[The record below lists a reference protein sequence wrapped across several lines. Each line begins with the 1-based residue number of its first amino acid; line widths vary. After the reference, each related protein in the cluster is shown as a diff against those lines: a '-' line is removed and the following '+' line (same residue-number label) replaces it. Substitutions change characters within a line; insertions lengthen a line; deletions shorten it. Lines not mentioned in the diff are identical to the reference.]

1 MAPMQSAVSV
11 ADESLEQALD
21 FDALEAAFELA
32 SAPAVL
38 AGCRAVLARVNER
51 LKQRFFGGAPVEE
64 IVGLRAFCIDE
75 LIRRAWHHV
84 GPGDCAHA
92 LLAVGGYG
100 RGELHPYSD
109 VDICIVLGATLD
121 DATRGQIERLIT
133 FLWDIGLEVGHSV
146 RTVDECATAAG
157 SDITIMTN
165 LMEARLVEGPPAL
178 LRAVRAATAVDRIWP
193 TDLFFTAK
201 MEEQERRHQRYN
213 DAFQQLEPNIK
224 ESPGGLRDIQI
235 IAWVANRHFHTAGL
249 RGLIENGFL
258 TPQEYEALV
267 RGRNHLWRIRCAL
280 HYLAGRREDRLLFD
294 HQRRVSEVFG
304 FVDESHNRAVEQ
316 FMRGFYRTVRE
327 LGRLN
332 EMLLGLFQEAILHPD
347 REVRAAPLNRRFQ
360 VRGNYIEVTSDQVF
374 KRTPPALLEIFLLIQ
389 RNPWIKG
396 VRASTIRLIREH
408 LYLIDD
414 KFRRDIR
421 ARSLFM
427 EIIRQPRLVGHE
439 LQRMHRYGVLA
450 AYLPEFARIEGL
462 MQFDL
467 FHVYTVDEHLLFVL
481 LMMRRFSYPVT
492 EEDQPGLVR
501 QAIERIPK
509 LELLYIAGLYHDVG
523 KGTGRDHSEVGA
535 AEATAFCEA
544 HGLSKYDTNLVAWL
558 VENHLVMS
566 ATAQR
571 EDIYDPEVIQRFAS
585 VVGNEARL
593 DYLFLLTIADIR
605 GTNPQ
610 LWTGWKRSLL
620 FELYLATLRAL
631 RTGIEARI
639 ARAELTEAT
648 RNEARKLIDTARFP
662 EHAVSLLWGTLSEEY
677 FLRHRPIEIAWH
689 TETIL
694 EADEDDLPLIAIRNF
709 DSRGGTSVF
718 VYAPDSDYLFAIA
731 TATLD
736 RLRLDVQDARIITSS
751 AGYTLD
757 TFTVLDAETRSVVND
772 AERLHDMQSRLRSAL
787 RAHELAPVK
796 ATPAVS
802 RRLRNFSVPA
812 SVTFTADAVNARTVM
827 EVIAADR
834 PGFLSLVGRAMRN
847 QGVRLHDARIATIGE
862 RAEDYFYVTDIDN
875 RPFEDPDRQEALRS
889 EIIAALNE

>member
-1 MAPMQSAVSV
+1 MPSV
-11 ADESLEQALD
+11 ASVAEESLEQALD
-21 FDALEAAFELA
+21 FDALEAAFELG
-32 SAPAVL
+32 SGPAVL
-38 AGCRAVLARVNER
+38 AGCRLVLAQVNER
-51 LKQRFFGGAPVEE
+51 LEHRFFGGAPVEE

-75 LIRRAWHHV
+75 LIRRAWYHV
-84 GPGDCAHA
+84 GPGDTPHA

-109 VDICIVLGATLD
+109 VDICIVLGTALD
-121 DATRGQIERLIT
+121 DDTRGRIGHLIT

-146 RTVDECATAAG
+146 RTLEECVLTARD
-157 SDITIMTN
+157 DITIMTN

-178 LRAVRAATAVDRIWP
+178 LRELRAATANDRIWP

-201 MEEQERRHQRYN
+201 MEEQQKRHQRYN

-224 ESPGGLRDIQI
+224 ESPGGLRDIQT
-235 IAWVANRHFHTAGL
+235 IAWVTNRHFHTAGL

-258 TPQEYEALV
+258 TAQEYDALV

-332 EMLLGLFQEAILHPD
+332 EMLLSLFQEAILHPV

-360 VRGNYIEVTSDQVF
+360 VRGNYIEVTNDQVF
-374 KRTPPALLEIFLLIQ
+374 RRTPPALLELFLLIQ

-414 KFRRDIR
+414 QFRRDIR

-427 EIIRQPRLVGHE
+427 EIIRQPRPVGHE
-439 LQRMHRYGVLA
+439 LQRMHRYGVLS

-481 LMMRRFSYPVT
+481 QMMRRFSYPVT
-492 EEDQPGLVR
+492 DEDQPGLVR

-523 KGTGRDHSEVGA
+523 KGTGRDHSKVGA
-535 AEATAFCEA
+535 EEVSAFCLA
-544 HGLSKYDTNLVAWL
+544 HGLSNYDTRLVAWL

-585 VVGNEARL
+585 IVGDEARL

-610 LWTGWKRSLL
+610 LWTAWKRSLL

-631 RTGIEARI
+631 RTGIEAGV
-639 ARAELTEAT
+639 ARVELTEST
-648 RNEARKLIDTARFP
+648 RLEARKLLDGSRCA
-662 EHAVSLLWGTLSEEY
+662 EHAVSLLWSTLSEEY

-689 TETIL
+689 TEAIL

-718 VYAPDSDYLFAIA
+718 IYAPDSDHLFAIA

-757 TFTVLDAETRSVVND
+757 TFSVLDTETRSVVGD
-772 AERLHDMQSRLRSAL
+772 PQRLHDIQSRLRSAL
-787 RAHELAPVK
+787 RARELAPV
-796 ATPAVS
+796 AANPAVS
-802 RRLRNFSVPA
+802 RRLRNFTVPA
-812 SVTFTADAVNARTVM
+812 SVTFTPDAAHERTVM

-834 PGFLSLVGRAMRN
+834 PGFLSLVGEAMRN

-862 RAEDYFYVTDIDN
+862 RAEDYFYVTGVDD
-875 RPFEDPDRQEALRS
+875 RPFDDPARQDALRN

>member
-1 MAPMQSAVSV
+1 MQSVVSV

-21 FDALEAAFELA
+21 FEGLEEAFAHAAA
-32 SAPAVL
+32 ATVIS
-38 AGCRAVLARVNER
+38 GCRSVLNRIKER

-64 IVGLRAFCIDE
+64 IVGLRAVCIDE
-75 LIRRAWHHV
+75 VVRRAWHHW
-84 GPGDCAHA
+84 GLGDSPHA

-109 VDICIVLGATLD
+109 VDICIVLGAEID
-121 DATRGQIERLIT
+121 DLTRERVEKLIT
-133 FLWDIGLEVGHSV
+133 FLWDVGLEVGHSV
-146 RTVDECATAAG
+146 RSVAECVSAARD
-157 SDITIMTN
+157 DITIMTN
-165 LMEARLVEGPPAL
+165 LMEARLVAGPVAL
-178 LRAVRAATAVDRIWP
+178 LEAVRDATDNRHIWP
-193 TDLFFTAK
+193 TDLFFKAK
-201 MEEQERRHQRYN
+201 MEEQERRHSRFN

-249 RGLIENGFL
+249 RGLIDNGFL
-258 TPQEYEALV
+258 TAQEYEALV
-267 RGRNHLWRIRCAL
+267 RGRAHLWRIRCAL

-294 HQRRVSEVFG
+294 YQRLVSQVFG
-304 FVDESHNRAVEQ
+304 FAEESHTRAVEQ

-347 REVRAAPLNRRFQ
+347 REARASPLNRRFQ

-374 KRTPPALLEIFLLIQ
+374 KRSPPALLEIFLLIQ
-389 RNPWIKG
+389 LNPSIKG

-427 EIIRQPRLVGHE
+427 EIIRQPRRIGHE

-481 LMMRRFSYPVT
+481 QMMRRFSYPVT
-492 EEDQPGLVR
+492 EEDQPNLIR

-509 LELLYIAGLYHDVG
+509 LELLYISGLYHDVG
-523 KGTGRDHSEVGA
+523 KGSGRDHSVVGA
-535 AEATAFCEA
+535 EEVTAFCQA
-544 HGLSKYDTNLVAWL
+544 HGLSNYDTRLVAWL
-558 VENHLVMS
+558 VDNHLAMS

-571 EDIYDPEVIQRFAS
+571 EDIYDPDVIQRFAG
-585 VVGNEARL
+585 VVSDETRL

-610 LWTGWKRSLL
+610 LWTSWKRSLL

-631 RTGIEARI
+631 RSGVGARVE
-639 ARAELTEAT
+639 RADRTEAT
-648 RNEARKLIDTARFP
+648 RQEARKLIETEEFP
-662 EHAVSLLWGTLSEEY
+662 EHTVSLLWSTLSEEY
-677 FLRHRPIEIAWH
+677 FLRHRPVEIAWH
-689 TETIL
+689 SETIL
-694 EADEDDLPLIAIRNF
+694 GADDDDLPLIAIRNF
-709 DSRGGTSVF
+709 DSKGGTSVF
-718 VYAPDSDYLFAIA
+718 IYALDTDYLFAIA

-757 TFTVLDAETRSVVND
+757 TFTVLDAETRSVVSD
-772 AERLHDMQSRLRSAL
+772 PERIHDIQSRLRSAL
-787 RAHELAPVK
+787 RARELVPVQTT
-796 ATPAVS
+796 AAVT

-812 SVTFTADAVNARTVM
+812 SVNFSHDTVHDRTIM
-827 EVIAADR
+827 EVIATDR
-834 PGFLSLVGRAMRN
+834 PGFLSVVGRAMQH
-847 QGVRLHDARIATIGE
+847 QGVRLHDARISTIGE
-862 RAEDYFYVTDIDN
+862 RAEDYFYVTDLDN
-875 RPFEDPDRQEALRS
+875 RPFEDPPRQEALRS
-889 EIIAALNE
+889 EIIAGLND